1 MIQTL
6 FEILTSILPVFIFLG
21 FLLLFDSFKLVKW
34 RNVIFT
40 IMIGSVVA
48 LFCYLINLVLLKTL
62 DLSFIYYTRYIAPP
76 VEETA
81 KAVYII
87 YLLQRKKIGFMVD
100 GAIYGFAIGAGFAFI
115 ENIYFLHSLEQKQ
128 IIVWII
134 RGLGTAVMHG
144 GTTALFSIIAKNFQ
158 DRFKQTGLLY
168 ILSGLLAA
176 ILLHSFFNH
185 FFFRPLI
192 MTLGQLVLL
201 PVIVTI
207 VYIRSERHLRD
218 WLEVGLDTDVTILE
232 YITSGRLSET
242 KIGTYLQSIMNQFP
256 GEIMADMLCYLRIYL
271 ELSICAK
278 GALLMQESGFKIP
291 KDREMEDKITELNFL
306 ERSIGQT
313 GKRAIA
319 PLVQKSA
326 RDMWQLYLLS

>member
-1 MIQTL
+1 MQTL
-6 FEILTSILPVFIFLG
+6 FEILTSILPVFLFLG
-21 FLLLFDSFKLVKW
+21 LLLLLDSFKLVKW
-34 RNVIFT
+34 RQVLLT
-40 IMIGSVVA
+40 IGIGSAVA
-48 LFCYLINLVLLKTL
+48 LFCFLINRVLMTTF
-62 DLSFIYYTRYIAPP
+62 DLPGTIFTRYFAPLI
-76 VEETA
+76 EETA
-81 KAVYII
+81 KAGFIV
-87 YLLQRKKIGFMVD
+87 YLLRHKKIGFMVD
-100 GAIYGFAIGAGFAFI
+100 GAIYGFALGAGFAFI
-115 ENIYFLHSLEQKQ
+115 ENIYYLHSLEQKQ
-128 IIVWII
+128 LIVWII

-144 GTTALFSIIAKNFQ
+144 GTTALFAIVSKNLQ
-158 DRFKQTGLLY
+158 DRFKQASFFYVLPGL
-168 ILSGLLAA
+168 IAA
-176 ILLHSFFNH
+176 VILHSFFNH

-192 MTLGQLVLL
+192 MTLGQLILL
-201 PVIVTI
+201 PTVVMF
-207 VYIRSERHLRD
+207 VYIQSEKHLRD

-242 KIGTYLQSIMNQFP
+242 KIGIYLQSIMNQFP

-291 KDREMEDKITELNFL
+291 KDREIEDKIAELNFL
-306 ERSIGQT
+306 EKSIGQT

>member
-1 MIQTL
+1 MIQTF
-6 FEILTSILPVFIFLG
+6 FEVLISILPVFVFLG
-21 FLLLFDSFKLVKW
+21 FLLLFDSFKLVRW
-34 RNVIFT
+34 RNVILT
-40 IMIGSVVA
+40 IVIGAIVA
-48 LFCYLINLVLLKTL
+48 LICYLINLALLEIL
-62 DLSFIYYTRYIAPP
+62 DPPIIFFTRYIAPP
-76 VEETA
+76 IEETA

-87 YLLQRKKIGFMVD
+87 YLLRRKKIGFMVD

-115 ENIYFLHSLEQKQ
+115 ENIYYLHSLEQKQ
-128 IIVWII
+128 VIVWII

-144 GTTALFSIIAKNFQ
+144 GTTALLSIISKNFQ
-158 DRFKQTGLLY
+158 DRFRQTGPLY
-168 ILSGLLAA
+168 ILPGLLSAVM
-176 ILLHSFFNH
+176 LHSIFNH
-185 FFFRPLI
+185 FFFRPVI
-192 MTLGQLVLL
+192 MILGQLVLL
-201 PVIVTI
+201 PLVVTF
-207 VYIRSERHLRD
+207 VYMRSERHLRD

-291 KDREMEDKITELNFL
+291 KDREMEDKIAELNFL

-313 GKRAIA
+313 GKRAVA

-326 RDMWQLYLLS
+326 RDLWQLYLIS

>member
-1 MIQTL
+1 MTQTL
-6 FEILTSILPVFIFLG
+6 FEILTSILPVFVFLG

-40 IMIGSVVA
+40 IIIGSFVA
-48 LFCYLINLVLLKTL
+48 LICYLINLALMQKL
-62 DLSFIYYTRYIAPP
+62 DLPFFYYTRYIAPP
-76 VEETA
+76 IEETA

-128 IIVWII
+128 VIVWII

-158 DRFKQTGLLY
+158 DRFNQTSLLY
-168 ILSGLLAA
+168 ILPGLLAA

-192 MTLGQLVLL
+192 MTLGQLVVL
-201 PVIVTI
+201 PLVVTI
-207 VYIRSERHLRD
+207 VYIRSEKHLRG

-291 KDREMEDKITELNFL
+291 KDREMEDKIIELNFL